1 MPLTMKDIAGMLGV
15 AESTVSRAINGK
27 PGVSESLKAEILAL
41 VQKHQFTPN
50 ALAKGLASNQ
60 TRILGLILPDI
71 ANSHLNQI
79 VQGIE
84 AEASEL
90 GYHLI
95 LANTGGDR
103 AKELKYLSF
112 FQQNRVEGIVFVGGS
127 LAEGEIL
134 KLGLNR
140 YPLVLVNKLIEELEL
155 PTFLLDH
162 ELGAELAVTHL
173 VERGHREI
181 GFLVGDLED
190 LTNAQLLQGY
200 QAGLAR
206 AGLTYQESL
215 VVEVEN
221 SRSGGYDGYLHLLEH
236 ENSPTAVF
244 AAGDL
249 LALGAVEALKFGGY
263 LIPEDVAV
271 IGYGDTGI
279 TWIIDPP
286 LTTVGLP
293 HLELGRRAVRQL
305 IKVIQKQEIE
315 EPIVALAPEIIRR
328 RST

>member
-27 PGVSESLKAEILAL
+27 PGVSESLKTEILAL

-84 AEASEL
+84 ARASEL
-90 GYHLI
+90 GYQLI
-95 LANTGGDR
+95 LANTGGNQ
-103 AKELKYLSF
+103 AKELKYLTF
-112 FQQNRVEGIVFVGGS
+112 FQQNRVEGIIFVGGA

-155 PTFLLDH
+155 PTLLLDH
-162 ELGAELAVTHL
+162 ELGAELAVQHL
-173 VERGHREI
+173 VEQGHREI
-181 GFLVGDLED
+181 GLLVGELDDLA
-190 LTNAQLLQGY
+190 NVQIWQGY
-200 QAGLAR
+200 QSGLAKAGLPFR
-206 AGLTYQESL
+206 ESL

-221 SRSGGYDGYLHLLEH
+221 SRSGGYEGYLRLLE
-236 ENSPTAVF
+236 EDAAPTAVF

-271 IGYGDTGI
+271 IGYGDTQI
-279 TWIIDPP
+279 TGIIDPP

-293 HLELGRRAVRQL
+293 HQELGQRAVQQL
-305 IKVIQKQEIE
+305 IKVIQKQELE
-315 EPIVALAPEIIRR
+315 EPIVVLSPEIIRR